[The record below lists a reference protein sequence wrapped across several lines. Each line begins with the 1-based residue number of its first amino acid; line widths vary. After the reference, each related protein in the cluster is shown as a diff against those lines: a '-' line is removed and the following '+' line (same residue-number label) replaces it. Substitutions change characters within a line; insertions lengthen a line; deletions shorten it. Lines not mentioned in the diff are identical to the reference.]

1 MREEPESLI
10 LVYLRRIDGKIDRLT
25 DDVQDLKHRVT
36 SLEGQVA
43 SIRGDMAA
51 MSLRIDR
58 IETRLEFR
66 ERSVYTLVRVSPN
79 GRHRNPAR
87 WSLLVRRLICSQ
99 IDDAL
104 HVVACRGFLSLPK
117 SSRQQHPQQTHSQS

>member
-58 IETRLEFR
+58 IETRLDRIE
-66 ERSVYTLVRVSPN
+66 
-79 GRHRNPAR
+79 
-87 WSLLVRRLICSQ
+87 RRLGIVPAPAPGLTRRLLLRSRAEIAGPGTDQ
-99 IDDAL
+99 HAAL
-104 HVVACRGFLSLPK
+104 ILLDGVSDPADRAPDNE
-117 SSRQQHPQQTHSQS
+117 HSE

>member
-1 MREEPESLI
+1 MSGEPENLI

-58 IETRLEFR
+58 IETRLDR
-66 ERSVYTLVRVSPN
+66 IERGLDLVPAPASYPRNAPRVA
-79 GRHRNPAR
+79 GRDSAR
-87 WSLLVRRLICSQ
+87 GGGSGRRSRIARL
-99 IDDAL
+99 
-104 HVVACRGFLSLPK
+104 RGR
-117 SSRQQHPQQTHSQS
+117 SSRRCGRG